1 MSRRVRMT
9 LVFEFDYLVNK
20 MGSEQADILVENFT
34 NDPTAFIHP
43 LECDEELMVAIEDI
57 TEEID

>member
-20 MGSEQADILVENFT
+20 MGAEQADILVENFT

-43 LECDEELMVAIEDI
+43 LEIDEELFVHIEDI
-57 TEEID
+57 TEEK